1 MVAFVC
7 MVTPNRIAMNF
18 VQATSRLIESI
29 TLEDVANEIGVSHG
43 LLRLSRLD
51 PSNPAYRPPPSHWQ
65 NAVVRLARRR
75 SADLER
81 LAEQLSARANSN
93 ARKTT
98 RTRKKR
104 STTRTSRGKRS
115 S

>member
-1 MVAFVC
+1 
-7 MVTPNRIAMNF
+7 MNF

-65 NAVVRLARRR
+65 NAVVRLAKRR

-81 LAEQLSARANSN
+81 LAEQLAAKANS
-93 ARKTT
+93 AVRKAA
-98 RTRKKR
+98 RKKR
-104 STTRTSRGKRS
+104 STSRSTRRKRS
-115 S
+115 A